1 MFTGRFTRNEA
12 RFIMQWFR
20 FCFVD
25 DHFGLGPTHGDEL
38 EGKLRILGNPQS
50 RDIPPQYG

>member
-1 MFTGRFTRNEA
+1 
-12 RFIMQWFR
+12 MQWFR